1 MRLRRFVTGLIS
13 ETDISFR
20 LRAVTQYSTISAF
33 TFQAIRSIFN
43 LFKPT
48 KIPRGSTSL
57 YVKGTLMN
65 LYDNQP
71 LTVAELR
78 RLQALEN
85 RYRNAAREVFT
96 NRVEYYHR
104 FTGGHYTSITI
115 RDQKTRWGSCSSRGT
130 LSFNYRLIYGPAGP
144 LDYVVVHELCHLTHM
159 NHSKDF
165 WNMVERIMPDYRI
178 YKQWLREHGQELT
191 LTTHLKKQGIPI
203 RLG

>member
-1 MRLRRFVTGLIS
+1 MNT
-13 ETDISFR
+13 
-20 LRAVTQYSTISAF
+20 
-33 TFQAIRSIFN
+33 
-43 LFKPT
+43 
-48 KIPRGSTSL
+48 L
-57 YVKGTLMN
+57 Y
-65 LYDNQP
+65 YENQP

-78 RLQALEN
+78 RLQALEK

-203 RLG
+203 RLS